1 MLHKKLSRYK
11 RKRKRGGITFFS
23 AFKFLDW
30 LIETDENILFEKWPG
45 MTNHRPILT
54 HLFFWFSIF
63 HFLWFFFSD
72 KKEMRELVVF
82 IPILIDIIYSSFI
95 HSHAHVS
102 MSLGF
107 IAIMTLLLL
116 YIRFVFLFEYCGD
129 DLI

>member
-1 MLHKKLSRYK
+1 MAGDDESSADFN
-11 RKRKRGGITFFS
+11 TFVLLVFY
-23 AFKFLDW
+23 FPFPLV
-30 LIETDENILFEKWPG
+30 L
-45 MTNHRPILT
+45 
-54 HLFFWFSIF
+54 
-63 HFLWFFFSD
+63 FSD